1 MCLERHFECLLHATS
16 FTYVEPITLSPRI
29 CSLSCCGRSVEEFRC
44 HFALQ
49 QAEKSVEGGQVTK
62 SIWAYIKKNK
72 LNAGRII
79 SPDATLKKVFPVAK
93 SALMQQALK
102 SRAPCEG

>member
-1 MCLERHFECLLHATS
+1 M
-16 FTYVEPITLSPRI
+16 
-29 CSLSCCGRSVEEFRC
+29 EEFRC
-44 HFALQ
+44 DSALQ
-49 QAEKSVEGGQVTK
+49 QAAKSVEGGQVTK

-102 SRAPCEG
+102 PRARCEG